1 MIKRITYAT
10 LAMLIL
16 QACSHVK
23 PLALY
28 DKEDWPA
35 DGPLKGLGATSIY
48 NESMSTEIWYTQN
61 PSCIQVNGETGSAS
75 SGANNM
81 RIKWDKPG
89 GGCDWVGMGIGWA
102 GWSGKDFSQ
111 ITTNAAIAF
120 DVRSLTGPMK
130 GLPWAIGF
138 EDFNGAQAWSGF
150 TPSMIEGKVITDQ
163 WTTVRVPLENF
174 PFEGRDVD
182 VSSIKQVIMQFESSG
197 TVSMDNIRIEPYKS
211 RGRQQA
217 TLSMIDA
224 ISFDG
229 VINMSDSAMT
239 LFEVDT
245 HKLFV
250 GANQDFLFIGGV
262 VFDNTPLINIREDKD
277 IWNGDAI
284 EIAFST
290 RSGLNPKRSIFYADD
305 RHLGIRMSSNPLI
318 WDWTRS
324 QKLSAEVKTT
334 RVSDII
340 YSFECK
346 IPWKELATEPW
357 QEGGEYAI
365 ELAVD
370 VADKESVRQSQLRWN
385 SIDKEGFHTSPS
397 LWGRLFIQQSI
408 R

>member
-1 MIKRITYAT
+1 MMKRVTLAT
-10 LAMLIL
+10 LSLILL

-28 DKEDWPA
+28 DQENWPA
-35 DGPLKGLGATSIY
+35 DGQLKGLGAPSIY
-48 NESMSTEIWYTQN
+48 NEVISTEVWYTQN
-61 PSCIQVNGETGSAS
+61 ASCIVVTGETGSAS
-75 SGANNM
+75 NGSNNM

-111 ITTNAAIAF
+111 ITTSAAIAF

-138 EDFNGAQAWSGF
+138 EDFNGEQAWTGF
-150 TPSMIEGKVITDQ
+150 SPSMIEGKVITDQ

-174 PFEGRDVD
+174 PFEARDVD

-211 RGRQQA
+211 RGRQQT
-217 TLSMIDA
+217 TLHTANSIV
-224 ISFDG
+224 FDG
-229 VINMSDSAMT
+229 QINVADMDYT
-239 LFEVDT
+239 LVQIEQ
-245 HKLFV
+245 HNLFLA
-250 GANQDFLFIGGV
+250 GNAEYLTIGGV
-262 VFDNTPLINIREDKD
+262 VFDETPLINTREGKD
-277 IWNGDAI
+277 IWNGDAV

-305 RHLGIRMSSNPLI
+305 RHLGLRMSNAPQV

-324 QKLSAEVKTT
+324 QPVNAEIKTT
-334 RVSDII
+334 RLNDHS
-340 YSFECK
+340 YSFECQ
-346 IPWKELATEPW
+346 IAWSELGVEGWKE
-357 QEGGEYAI
+357 GGDYAL

-370 VADKESVRQSQLRWN
+370 MADKTSVRQTQQRWN
-385 SIDKEGFHTSPS
+385 SIDMEGFHTTPA
-397 LWGRLFIQQSI
+397 LWGRMLFSLPN

>member
-1 MIKRITYAT
+1 MMKRITIACAAI
-10 LAMLIL
+10 LML
-16 QACSHVK
+16 QACSNVK

-28 DKEDWPA
+28 DNEDWPA

-48 NESMSTEIWYTQN
+48 NEAISTEIWFTQN
-61 PSCIQVNGETGSAS
+61 TSCIQIAGETGQAS
-75 SGANNM
+75 SGSNNM
-81 RIKWDKPG
+81 RIQWDKPG

-111 ITTNAAIAF
+111 ITTSAAIAF

-138 EDFNGAQAWSGF
+138 EDFNGEQAWTGF
-150 TPSMIEGKVITDQ
+150 SPSMIEGKVITDQ

-174 PFEGRDVD
+174 PFEARDVD

-197 TVSMDNIRIEPYKS
+197 TVSMDNIRIEPYQS

-217 TLSMIDA
+217 TLTAMNQF
-224 ISFDG
+224 SFDG
-229 VINMSDSAMT
+229 IINQQDSAMT
-239 LFEVDT
+239 LFEVNDS
-245 HKLFV
+245 KLFV
-250 GANQDFLFIGGV
+250 GSNEDFLMIGGV
-262 VFDNTPLINIREDKD
+262 IHDDTPLVNTREGKD

-290 RSGLNPKRSIFYADD
+290 RSGLNPKRAIFYADD
-305 RHLGIRMSSNPLI
+305 RHVGIRMNANPQV

-324 QKLSAEVKTT
+324 QAVNAEVKTS
-334 RVSDII
+334 RVSGSI

-346 IPWKELATEPW
+346 IAWKELGVEPWKE
-357 QEGGEYAI
+357 GGDYAL
-365 ELAVD
+365 EVALD
-370 VADKESVRQSQLRWN
+370 VADSESVRQTQARWN
-385 SIDKEGFHTSPS
+385 SIDREGFHTTPA
-397 LWGRLFIQQSI
+397 LWGRIFFKNTT

>member
-1 MIKRITYAT
+1 MMKRITYAILT
-10 LAMLIL
+10 LLLL
-16 QACSHVK
+16 QACTQLK

-35 DGPLKGLGATSIY
+35 EGPLKGLGATSIY
-48 NESMSTEIWYTQN
+48 NEEMSTEIWYTQN
-61 PSCIQVNGETGSAS
+61 TSCIQVGGETGSAS

-81 RIKWDKPG
+81 RIRWDKPS

-138 EDFNGAQAWSGF
+138 EDFNGEQAWTGF
-150 TPSMIEGKVITDQ
+150 APSMIEGKVITDQ

-174 PFEGRDVD
+174 PFEARDVD

-197 TVSMDNIRIEPYKS
+197 TVSMDNIRIEPFKS

-217 TLSMIDA
+217 SLSMIEA

-229 VINMSDSAMT
+229 IINSSDSAMT
-239 LFEVDT
+239 LFELDGQ
-245 HKLFV
+245 KLFV
-250 GANQDFLFIGGV
+250 GSNQDFLFLGGV
-262 VFDNTPLINIREDKD
+262 IFDNSPLMNSREEKD

-290 RSGLNPKRSIFYADD
+290 SSGLNPKRSIFYADD
-305 RHLGIRMSSNPLI
+305 RHLGLRMSNSPQV

-324 QKLSAEVKTT
+324 QKLNAEVKTT
-334 RVSDII
+334 RVSDSI

-346 IPWKELATEPW
+346 IPWKELSTEPW
-357 QEGGEYAI
+357 QEGGEYAL

-370 VADKESVRQSQLRWN
+370 VADKESVRQSQIRWN
-385 SIDKEGFHTSPS
+385 SIDKEGFHTTPS
-397 LWGRLFIQQSI
+397 LWGRLFIQQTT

>member
-1 MIKRITYAT
+1 MITRITYAA
-10 LAMLIL
+10 LMAILL
-16 QACSHVK
+16 QACSNVK
-23 PLALY
+23 PLSLY
-28 DKEDWPA
+28 DQEYWPA
-35 DGPLKGLGATSIY
+35 EGPLKGLGATSIY
-48 NESMSTEIWYTQN
+48 NEAISTEIWYTQN
-61 PSCIQVNGETGSAS
+61 TSCIQVSGETGTAS
-75 SGANNM
+75 SGYNNM
-81 RIKWDKPG
+81 RIKWDKPS

-111 ITTNAAIAF
+111 IYNSAAIAF

-138 EDFNGAQAWSGF
+138 EDFNGEQAWTGF
-150 TPSMIEGKVITDQ
+150 APSMIEGKVITEN

-174 PFEGRDVD
+174 PFEARDVD
-182 VSSIKQVIMQFESSG
+182 VASIKQVIMQFESSG
-197 TVSMDNIRIEPYKS
+197 TVSIDNIRIEPYKS

-217 TLSMIDA
+217 TLKTLGEVY
-224 ISFDG
+224 FDG
-229 VINMSDSAMT
+229 LINVSDSALT
-239 LFEVDT
+239 IFELDG

-262 VFDNTPLINIREDKD
+262 VFDETPMINTREGKD

-290 RSGLNPKRSIFYADD
+290 QSGLNPKRAIFYEDD
-305 RHLGIRMSSNPLI
+305 RHLGIRMSATPQI

-324 QKLSAEVKTT
+324 QSVNAEVKTS
-334 RVSDII
+334 RVSNSI

-346 IPWKELATEPW
+346 IPWKELATQPW

-370 VADKESVRQSQLRWN
+370 LADKESVRQSQIRWN
-385 SIDKEGFHTSPS
+385 SADKEGFHTSPS
-397 LWGRLFIQQSI
+397 LWGRLFIQQTT

>member
-1 MIKRITYAT
+1 MINRIASII
-10 LAMLIL
+10 LALLLL
-16 QACSHVK
+16 QGCSHVK

-28 DKEDWPA
+28 DREDWPA
-35 DGPLKGLGATSIY
+35 DGQLKGLGASSIY
-48 NESMSTEIWYTQN
+48 NETMSTEIWYTQN
-61 PSCIQVNGETGSAS
+61 PSCIEVSGESGSAS
-75 SGANNM
+75 NGANNM
-81 RIKWDKPG
+81 RIEWDKPG

-111 ITTNAAIAF
+111 ISTSAAIAF

-138 EDFNGAQAWSGF
+138 EDFNGEQAWSGF

-174 PFEGRDVD
+174 PFEARDVD

-217 TLSMIDA
+217 TLHTAYSIV
-224 ISFDG
+224 FDG
-229 VINMSDSAMT
+229 LINVADMDYT
-239 LFEVDT
+239 LVQIEQ
-245 HKLFV
+245 HNLFLA
-250 GANQDFLFIGGV
+250 GNAEYLTIGGV
-262 VFDNTPLINIREDKD
+262 VFDETPLINTHEGKD
-277 IWNGDAI
+277 IWNGDAV

-305 RHLGIRMSSNPLI
+305 RHLGLRMSNAPQV

-324 QKLSAEVKTT
+324 QPVNAEIKTT
-334 RVSDII
+334 RLNDRS
-340 YSFECK
+340 YSFECQ
-346 IPWKELATEPW
+346 IAWSELGVEAWKE
-357 QEGGEYAI
+357 GGDYAL

-370 VADKESVRQSQLRWN
+370 LADKTSVRQTQQRWN
-385 SIDKEGFHTSPS
+385 SIDIEGFHTTPA
-397 LWGRLFIQQSI
+397 LWGRMLFSLPN

>member
-1 MIKRITYAT
+1 MINRIAPII
-10 LAMLIL
+10 LALLLL
-16 QACSHVK
+16 QGCSHVK

-28 DKEDWPA
+28 DREDWPA
-35 DGPLKGLGATSIY
+35 DGPLKGLGASSIY
-48 NESMSTEIWYTQN
+48 NETMSTEIWYTQN
-61 PSCIQVNGETGSAS
+61 PSCIEVSGESGSAS
-75 SGANNM
+75 NGANNM
-81 RIKWDKPG
+81 RIEWDKPG

-111 ITTNAAIAF
+111 ISTSAAIAF

-138 EDFNGAQAWSGF
+138 EDFNGEQAWSGF

-174 PFEGRDVD
+174 PFEARDVD

-211 RGRQQA
+211 RGRQEA
-217 TLSMIDA
+217 ILHTIDA
-224 ISFDG
+224 VSFDG
-229 VINMSDSAMT
+229 VINVLDSALT
-239 LFEVDT
+239 LFELDG

-250 GANQDFLFIGGV
+250 GANQDFLFVGGV
-262 VFDNTPLINIREDKD
+262 VFDNTPLVNTREEKD

-290 RSGLNPKRSIFYADD
+290 RSGLSPKRSIFYADD
-305 RHLGIRMSSNPLI
+305 RHLGIRMSGNPQI

-324 QKLSAEVKTT
+324 QKLNSEVKAT
-334 RVSDII
+334 RVSNTI

-346 IPWKELATEPW
+346 IPWKELGTEPW

-370 VADKESVRQSQLRWN
+370 MADSESVRQSQTRWN

-397 LWGRLFIQQSI
+397 LWGRLFIQPST

>member
-10 LAMLIL
+10 LSLLLL

-35 DGPLKGLGATSIY
+35 EGPLKGLGASSIY
-48 NESMSTEIWYTQN
+48 NETMSTEIWYTQN
-61 PSCIQVNGETGSAS
+61 PSCIQVSGETGTAS
-75 SGANNM
+75 NGANNM

-111 ITTNAAIAF
+111 ITNNAAIAF

-138 EDFNGAQAWSGF
+138 EDFNGAQAWTGF
-150 TPSMIEGKVITDQ
+150 TPSMIDGKVITDQ

-174 PFEGRDVD
+174 PFEVRDVD

-197 TVSMDNIRIEPYKS
+197 TISMDNIRIEPFKS

-217 TLSMIDA
+217 ILSTIDG

-229 VINMSDSAMT
+229 VINIADSA
-239 LFEVDT
+239 LQIFELEG

-250 GANQDFLFIGGV
+250 GSNQDFLFLGGV
-262 VFDNTPLINIREDKD
+262 IFDESPLINTREGKD
-277 IWNGDAI
+277 IWNGDGV

-290 RSGLNPKRSIFYADD
+290 RSGLNPKRAIFYADD
-305 RHLGIRMSSNPLI
+305 RHLGIRMNNSPQI

-324 QKLSAEVKTT
+324 QAINAEVKTT
-334 RVSDII
+334 RVSDRI
-340 YSFECK
+340 YSFECM
-346 IPWKELATEPW
+346 IPWKELSTEPW
-357 QEGGEYAI
+357 QEGGEYAL

-370 VADKESVRQSQLRWN
+370 LADKESVRQSQIRWN
-385 SIDKEGFHTSPS
+385 SIDKEGFHTTPS
-397 LWGRLFIQQSI
+397 LWGRLFIQPST

>member
-1 MIKRITYAT
+1 MINRIASII
-10 LAMLIL
+10 LALLLL
-16 QACSHVK
+16 QGCSHVK

-28 DKEDWPA
+28 DREDWPA
-35 DGPLKGLGATSIY
+35 DGPLKGLGASSIY
-48 NESMSTEIWYTQN
+48 NETMSTEIWYTQN
-61 PSCIQVNGETGSAS
+61 PSCIEVSGESGSAS
-75 SGANNM
+75 NGANNM
-81 RIKWDKPG
+81 RIEWDKPG

-111 ITTNAAIAF
+111 ISTSAAIAF

-138 EDFNGAQAWSGF
+138 EDFNGEQAWSGF

-174 PFEGRDVD
+174 PFEARDVD

-211 RGRQQA
+211 RGRQQT
-217 TLSMIDA
+217 TLHTAYSIV
-224 ISFDG
+224 FDG
-229 VINMSDSAMT
+229 LINVADMDYT
-239 LFEVDT
+239 LVQIEQ
-245 HKLFV
+245 HNLFLA
-250 GANQDFLFIGGV
+250 GNAEFLAIGGV
-262 VFDNTPLINIREDKD
+262 VFDETPLINTREGKD
-277 IWNGDAI
+277 IWNGDAV

-305 RHLGIRMSSNPLI
+305 RHLGLRMSNAPQV

-324 QKLSAEVKTT
+324 QPVNAEIKTT
-334 RVSDII
+334 RLNDRS
-340 YSFECK
+340 YSFECQ
-346 IPWKELATEPW
+346 IAWSELGVEAWKE
-357 QEGGEYAI
+357 GGDYAL

-370 VADKESVRQSQLRWN
+370 LADKTSVRQTQQRWN
-385 SIDKEGFHTSPS
+385 SIDIEGFHTTPA
-397 LWGRLFIQQSI
+397 LWGRMLFSLPN

>member
-1 MIKRITYAT
+1 MMTRITYAA
-10 LAMLIL
+10 LFAILL
-16 QACSHVK
+16 QACSNVK

-35 DGPLKGLGATSIY
+35 EGPLKGLGATSIY
-48 NESMSTEIWYTQN
+48 NEAISTEIWYTQN
-61 PSCIQVNGETGSAS
+61 TSCIQVSGETGSAS
-75 SGANNM
+75 SGSNNM
-81 RIKWDKPG
+81 RIKWDKPS

-111 ITTNAAIAF
+111 IYNSAAIAF

-138 EDFNGAQAWSGF
+138 EDFNGEQAWTGF
-150 TPSMIEGKVITDQ
+150 APSMIEGKVITEN

-174 PFEGRDVD
+174 PFEARDVD
-182 VSSIKQVIMQFESSG
+182 VASIKQVIMQFESSG
-197 TVSMDNIRIEPYKS
+197 TVSIDNIRIEPYKS

-217 TLSMIDA
+217 TLKTLGEV
-224 ISFDG
+224 SFDG
-229 VINMSDSAMT
+229 LINVSDSALN
-239 LFEVDT
+239 LFEFDGQ
-245 HKLFV
+245 KIFV
-250 GANQDFLFIGGV
+250 GANQDFLFIGGM
-262 VFDNTPLINIREDKD
+262 VFDETPMINTREGKD

-284 EIAFST
+284 EIAFSAQ
-290 RSGLNPKRSIFYADD
+290 SGLNPKRSIFYEDD
-305 RHLGIRMSSNPLI
+305 RHLGIRMSASPQI

-324 QKLSAEVKTT
+324 QSVNAEVKTS
-334 RVSDII
+334 RVSNSI

-346 IPWKELATEPW
+346 IPWKELATRPW

-370 VADKESVRQSQLRWN
+370 LADKESVRQSQIRWN
-385 SIDKEGFHTSPS
+385 SADKEGFHTSPS
-397 LWGRLFIQQSI
+397 LWGRLFIQQTT

>member
-1 MIKRITYAT
+1 MMKHITTIAFIS
-10 LAMLIL
+10 LLL

-28 DKEDWPA
+28 DREDWPA

-61 PSCIQVNGETGSAS
+61 PSCIKVSNEAGSAS
-75 SGANNM
+75 SGSSNM
-81 RIKWDKPG
+81 RIQWDKPG

-111 ITTNAAIAF
+111 IYNSAAVAF
-120 DVRSLTGPMK
+120 DVRSHTGPMK

-138 EDFNGAQAWSGF
+138 EDFNGEQAWSGF
-150 TPSMIEGKVITDQ
+150 APSMIDGKVITEN

-174 PFEGRDVD
+174 PFEARDVD

-197 TVSMDNIRIEPYKS
+197 TVSIDNIRIEPYKS

-217 TLSMIDA
+217 TLQAMDA
-224 ISFDG
+224 FSFDG
-229 VINMSDSAMT
+229 IVNANDSGLT
-239 LFEVDT
+239 VFELEGQ
-245 HKLFV
+245 KIYL
-250 GANQDFLFIGGV
+250 GSNSEFLFIGGV
-262 VFDNTPLINIREDKD
+262 LADETPLINSREGKD
-277 IWNGDAI
+277 IWNGDAV

-290 RSGLNPKRSIFYADD
+290 QDGLNPKRSIFYADD
-305 RHLGIRMSSNPLI
+305 RHLGIRMSDVPQI

-324 QKLSAEVKTT
+324 QSVNAEVKTS
-334 RVSDII
+334 RVSDSI
-340 YSFECK
+340 YSFECR
-346 IPWKELATEPW
+346 IPWKELATQPW

-370 VADKESVRQSQLRWN
+370 IADKQSVRQSQIRWN

-397 LWGRLFIQQSI
+397 LWGRLFVQQTT

>member
-1 MIKRITYAT
+1 MINRIAPII
-10 LAMLIL
+10 LALLLL
-16 QACSHVK
+16 QGCSHVK

-28 DKEDWPA
+28 DREDWPA
-35 DGPLKGLGATSIY
+35 DGPLKGLGASSIY
-48 NESMSTEIWYTQN
+48 NETMSTEIWYTQN
-61 PSCIQVNGETGSAS
+61 PSCIEVSGESGSAS
-75 SGANNM
+75 NGANNM
-81 RIKWDKPG
+81 RIEWDKPG

-111 ITTNAAIAF
+111 ISTSAAIAF

-138 EDFNGAQAWSGF
+138 EDFNGEQAWSGF

-174 PFEGRDVD
+174 PFEARDVD

-217 TLSMIDA
+217 TLHTAYSIV
-224 ISFDG
+224 FDG
-229 VINMSDSAMT
+229 LINVADMDYT
-239 LFEVDT
+239 LVQIEQ
-245 HKLFV
+245 HNLFLA
-250 GANQDFLFIGGV
+250 GNAEYLTIGGV
-262 VFDNTPLINIREDKD
+262 VFDETPLINTREGKD
-277 IWNGDAI
+277 IWNGDAV

-305 RHLGIRMSSNPLI
+305 RHLGLRMSNAPQV

-324 QKLSAEVKTT
+324 QPVNAEIKTT
-334 RVSDII
+334 RLNDRS
-340 YSFECK
+340 YSFECQ
-346 IPWKELATEPW
+346 IAWSELGVEAWKE
-357 QEGGEYAI
+357 GGDYAL

-370 VADKESVRQSQLRWN
+370 LADKTSVRQTQQRWN
-385 SIDKEGFHTSPS
+385 SIDIEGFHTTPA
-397 LWGRLFIQQSI
+397 LWGRMLISLPN

>member
-1 MIKRITYAT
+1 MMKYST
-10 LAMLIL
+10 LAIGAMLLL

-28 DKEDWPA
+28 DSEDWPA
-35 DGPLKGLGATSIY
+35 EGPLKGLGAASIY
-48 NESMSTEIWYTQN
+48 NEAMSTEIWYTQN
-61 PSCIQVNGETGSAS
+61 PSCIQVSGETGTAS

-81 RIKWDKPG
+81 RIQWDKPN

-111 ITTNAAIAF
+111 ISTSAAIAF

-138 EDFNGAQAWSGF
+138 EDFNGEQAWTGF
-150 TPSMIEGKVITDQ
+150 SPSMIEGKVITDQ

-174 PFEGRDVD
+174 PFEARDVD

-211 RGRQQA
+211 RGRLQA
-217 TLSMIDA
+217 NLNTLA
-224 ISFDG
+224 TVSFDG
-229 VINMSDSAMT
+229 QINVADQGLT
-239 LFEVDT
+239 LFELEG
-245 HKLFV
+245 HKLFMA
-250 GANQDFLFIGGV
+250 GNPEFLFIGGV
-262 VFDNTPLINIREDKD
+262 VFDDTPMVNTREGKD

-284 EIAFST
+284 EVAFST

-305 RHLGIRMSSNPLI
+305 RHLGLRMSASPQI

-324 QKLSAEVKTT
+324 QRVQAEVKTF
-334 RVSDII
+334 RVSDTI

-346 IPWKELATEPW
+346 IPWKELAVEPW
-357 QEGGEYAI
+357 QEGGEYAL

-385 SIDKEGFHTSPS
+385 SIDKEGFHTTPA
-397 LWGRLFIQQSI
+397 LWGKLYIQPST

>member
-1 MIKRITYAT
+1 MMKRITYAT
-10 LAMLIL
+10 LTLLLL

-28 DKEDWPA
+28 DNEDWPA
-35 DGPLKGLGATSIY
+35 DGPLKGLGAPSIY
-48 NESMSTEIWYTQN
+48 NETMSTEIWYTQN
-61 PSCIQVNGETGSAS
+61 PSCIQVNGESGSAS
-75 SGANNM
+75 NGSNNM

-111 ITTNAAIAF
+111 IYTSAAIAF

-138 EDFNGAQAWSGF
+138 EDFNGAQAWTGF

-182 VSSIKQVIMQFESSG
+182 VASIKQVIMQFESSG
-197 TVSMDNIRIEPYKS
+197 TVSMDNIRIEPFKS
-211 RGRQQA
+211 RGRQKA
-217 TLSMIDA
+217 TLKMIDA

-229 VINMSDSAMT
+229 VINISDSAMT
-239 LFEVDT
+239 LFELDGQ
-245 HKLFV
+245 KLFV
-250 GANQDFLFIGGV
+250 GSNQDFLFLGGV
-262 VFDNTPLINIREDKD
+262 VFDNTPLINSREDKD

-290 RSGLNPKRSIFYADD
+290 RSGLSPKRSIFYEDD
-305 RHLGIRMSSNPLI
+305 RHLGIRMNSNPQI

-324 QKLSAEVKTT
+324 QKLNAEVKTF
-334 RVSDII
+334 RVSDSI

-346 IPWKELATEPW
+346 IPWKELATDPW
-357 QEGGEYAI
+357 QQGGEYAI

-370 VADKESVRQSQLRWN
+370 VADKESARQSQIRWN

>member
-1 MIKRITYAT
+1 MMKRVTLAT
-10 LAMLIL
+10 LSLLLL

-28 DKEDWPA
+28 DQENWPA
-35 DGPLKGLGATSIY
+35 DGQLKGLGAPSIY
-48 NESMSTEIWYTQN
+48 NEVISTEVWYTQN
-61 PSCIQVNGETGSAS
+61 TSCIAVTGETGSAS
-75 SGANNM
+75 SGSNNM

-111 ITTNAAIAF
+111 ITTSAAIAF

-138 EDFNGAQAWSGF
+138 EDFNGEQAWTGF
-150 TPSMIEGKVITDQ
+150 SPSMIEGKVITDQ

-174 PFEGRDVD
+174 PFEARDVD

-197 TVSMDNIRIEPYKS
+197 TVSMDNIRIEPFKS
-211 RGRQQA
+211 RGRQQV
-217 TLSMIDA
+217 TLKTADA

-229 VINMSDSAMT
+229 QINISDVDYT
-239 LFEVDT
+239 LIEIEEN
-245 HKLFV
+245 KLFLA
-250 GANQDFLFIGGV
+250 ANEQYLTIGGV
-262 VFDNTPLINIREDKD
+262 VFEDSPLINTREGKD
-277 IWNGDAI
+277 IWNGDAV

-305 RHLGIRMSSNPLI
+305 RHLGIRMSDSPLV

-324 QKLSAEVKTT
+324 QPVNAEVKTT
-334 RVSDII
+334 RLNDRS
-340 YSFECK
+340 YSFECQ
-346 IPWKELATEPW
+346 IAWSELGVEAWKE
-357 QEGGEYAI
+357 GGDYAL

-370 VADKESVRQSQLRWN
+370 IADKTSVRQTQQRWN
-385 SIDKEGFHTSPS
+385 SIDMEGFHTTPA
-397 LWGRLFIQQSI
+397 LWGRMFFSLPN

>member
-1 MIKRITYAT
+1 MMKRITYAT
-10 LAMLIL
+10 LTLLLL

-28 DKEDWPA
+28 DSEDWPA
-35 DGPLKGLGATSIY
+35 EGPLKGLGSSSIY
-48 NESMSTEIWYTQN
+48 NETMSTEIWFTQN
-61 PSCIQVNGETGSAS
+61 PSCIQVNGESGSAS
-75 SGANNM
+75 NGSNNM

-111 ITTNAAIAF
+111 IYTSAAIAF

-138 EDFNGAQAWSGF
+138 EDFNGAQAWTGF

-182 VSSIKQVIMQFESSG
+182 VTSIKQVIMQFESSG
-197 TVSMDNIRIEPYKS
+197 TVSMDNIRIEPFKS
-211 RGRQQA
+211 RGRQKA
-217 TLSMIDA
+217 TLKMIDA

-229 VINMSDSAMT
+229 VINISDSAMT
-239 LFEVDT
+239 LFELDGQ
-245 HKLFV
+245 KLFV
-250 GANQDFLFIGGV
+250 GSNQDFLLLGGV
-262 VFDNTPLINIREDKD
+262 VFDNTPLINSREDKD

-290 RSGLNPKRSIFYADD
+290 RSGLSPKRSIFYEDD
-305 RHLGIRMSSNPLI
+305 RHLGIRMNSNPQI

-324 QKLSAEVKTT
+324 QKLNAEVKTF
-334 RVSDII
+334 RVSDSI

-370 VADKESVRQSQLRWN
+370 VADKESARQSQIRWN

-397 LWGRLFIQQSI
+397 LWGRLTIQQSI

>member
-1 MIKRITYAT
+1 MMKRITYAT
-10 LAMLIL
+10 LTLLLL

-28 DKEDWPA
+28 DNEDWPA
-35 DGPLKGLGATSIY
+35 DGPLKGLGAPSIY
-48 NESMSTEIWYTQN
+48 NETMSTEIWYTQN
-61 PSCIQVNGETGSAS
+61 PSCIQVNGESGSAS
-75 SGANNM
+75 NGSNNM

-111 ITTNAAIAF
+111 IYTSAAIAF

-138 EDFNGAQAWSGF
+138 EDFNGAQAWTGF

-182 VSSIKQVIMQFESSG
+182 VASIKQVIMQFESSG

-217 TLSMIDA
+217 TLNMIDA

-229 VINMSDSAMT
+229 VINISDSALT
-239 LFEVDT
+239 LFEVDA

-250 GANQDFLFIGGV
+250 SANQDFLFVGGV
-262 VFDNTPLINIREDKD
+262 VFDNTPLINTREDKD

-290 RSGLNPKRSIFYADD
+290 SSGLSPKRSIFYADD
-305 RHLGIRMSSNPLI
+305 RHLGIRMNSNPQI

-324 QKLSAEVKTT
+324 QKVSAEVKTS
-334 RVSDII
+334 RVSDTI

-346 IPWKELATEPW
+346 IPWKELAVEPW